1 MGGGDA
7 YPQQDYRIVIIVP
20 AMNIE
25 GAICRLRALEPQD
38 IDVMYGWENDTDLW
52 RVSGTMA
59 PFSRHS
65 LMRFI
70 EEQQYDIYASRQQR
84 FVIEV
89 DVDGEAKAVGAI
101 DLFDFDPQNLRAGVG
116 IVISAE
122 YRKLGYAKDALCTLA
137 TYAKDV
143 LRMHQLWCSIGADN
157 DASIRLFQGAGFVEC
172 GCRREWILTA
182 DGAIDEIL
190 MQKILR

>member
-1 MGGGDA
+1 
-7 YPQQDYRIVIIVP
+7 
-20 AMNIE
+20 MNIE

-38 IDVMYGWENDTDLW
+38 VDVLYSLENDTSLW

-70 EEQQYDIYASRQQR
+70 DEQQYDIYASRQQR
-84 FVIEV
+84 LVIETDIDNQPV
-89 DVDGEAKAVGAI
+89 VVGAI

-137 TYAKDV
+137 TYVKNV
-143 LRMHQLWCSIGADN
+143 LHLHQLWCGIGADN
-157 DASIRLFQGAGFVEC
+157 KASIRLFQGAGFVEC
-172 GCRREWILTA
+172 GRRREWILTA

>member
-1 MGGGDA
+1 
-7 YPQQDYRIVIIVP
+7 
-20 AMNIE
+20 MNIE

-65 LMRFI
+65 LMHFI

-84 FVIEV
+84 LVIEA
-89 DVDGEAKAVGAI
+89 DVDGEARAVGAI

-122 YRKLGYAKDALCTLA
+122 YRKSGYAKDALCTLA

-143 LRMHQLWCSIGADN
+143 LHMHQLWCSIGADN
-157 DASIRLFQGAGFVEC
+157 DASIRLFRGAGFVEC

>member
-1 MGGGDA
+1 
-7 YPQQDYRIVIIVP
+7 
-20 AMNIE
+20 MNIE
-25 GAICRLRALEPQD
+25 GVICRLRALEPQD
-38 IDVMYGWENDTDLW
+38 IDVMYGWENNTDLW

-84 FVIEV
+84 LMIEA
-89 DVDGEAKAVGAI
+89 DVDGEARAVGAI

-122 YRKLGYAKDALCTLA
+122 YRQAGYAKDALRTLA
-137 TYAKDV
+137 TYVKEV
-143 LRMHQLWCSIGADN
+143 LHMHQLWCSIGADN
-157 DASIRLFQGAGFVEC
+157 DASIRLFRGAGFVEC
-172 GCRREWILTA
+172 GRRREWILTSE
-182 DGAIDEIL
+182 GAMDEIL

>member
-1 MGGGDA
+1 
-7 YPQQDYRIVIIVP
+7 
-20 AMNIE
+20 MNIE

-84 FVIEV
+84 LVIEA

-122 YRKLGYAKDALCTLA
+122 YRKAGYAKDALCTLA
-137 TYAKDV
+137 TYVKDV
-143 LRMHQLWCSIGADN
+143 LHMHQLWCSIGADN
-157 DASIRLFQGAGFVEC
+157 DASIRLFRGAGFVEC
-172 GCRREWILTA
+172 GRRREWILTA

>member
-1 MGGGDA
+1 
-7 YPQQDYRIVIIVP
+7 
-20 AMNIE
+20 MNIK

-38 IDVMYGWENDTDLW
+38 VDVLYSWENDTDLW

-84 FVIEV
+84 LIIETDIDNQPIV
-89 DVDGEAKAVGAI
+89 VGAI

-116 IVISAE
+116 VVVSAE
-122 YRKLGYAKDALCTLA
+122 HRERGYAKDALCTLA

-143 LRMHQLWCSIGADN
+143 LRMHQLWCGIGADN
-157 DASIRLFQGAGFVEC
+157 KASIRLFQGAGFVEC
-172 GCRREWILTA
+172 GRRREWILTA

>member
-1 MGGGDA
+1 
-7 YPQQDYRIVIIVP
+7 
-20 AMNIE
+20 MNIE

-38 IDVMYGWENDTDLW
+38 VDVLYSWENDTALW

-65 LMRFI
+65 LIRFI
-70 EEQQYDIYASRQQR
+70 DEQQYDIYASRQQR
-84 FVIEV
+84 LIIETDIDNQPV
-89 DVDGEAKAVGAI
+89 VVGAI

-137 TYAKDV
+137 TYANDV
-143 LRMHQLWCSIGADN
+143 LHLHQLWCGIGADN
-157 DASIRLFQGAGFVEC
+157 NASIRLFQGAGFVEC
-172 GCRREWILTA
+172 GRRREWMLTSE
-182 DGAIDEIL
+182 GTIDEIL

>member
-1 MGGGDA
+1 
-7 YPQQDYRIVIIVP
+7 
-20 AMNIE
+20 MNIE

-70 EEQQYDIYASRQQR
+70 EEQQYDIYALRQQR
-84 FVIEV
+84 LVIEA
-89 DVDGEAKAVGAI
+89 DVDGEARAVGAI

-116 IVISAE
+116 VVISAE
-122 YRKLGYAKDALCTLA
+122 YRERGYAKDALNILKH
-137 TYAKDV
+137 YAKVV
-143 LRMHQLWCSIGADN
+143 LHLHQLWCGIGADN
-157 DASIRLFQGAGFVEC
+157 KASIRLFQGAGCVEC
-172 GCRREWILTA
+172 GRRREWILTSK
-182 DGAIDEIL
+182 GSIDEIL

>member
-1 MGGGDA
+1 
-7 YPQQDYRIVIIVP
+7 
-20 AMNIE
+20 MNIE

-38 IDVMYGWENDTDLW
+38 VDVLYSWENDTALW

-84 FVIEV
+84 LIIETDIDNQPV
-89 DVDGEAKAVGAI
+89 VVGAI

-116 IVISAE
+116 VVISFS
-122 YRKLGYAKDALCTLA
+122 
-137 TYAKDV
+137 
-143 LRMHQLWCSIGADN
+143 QLYM
-157 DASIRLFQGAGFVEC
+157 ASRSCGSNARRQQIFPSMFMLVVIVRLSYC
-172 GCRREWILTA
+172 G
-182 DGAIDEIL
+182 
-190 MQKILR
+190 

>member
-1 MGGGDA
+1 
-7 YPQQDYRIVIIVP
+7 
-20 AMNIE
+20 MNIE

-38 IDVMYGWENDTDLW
+38 VDVLYSWENDTALW

-84 FVIEV
+84 LVIETDIDNLPV
-89 DVDGEAKAVGAI
+89 VVGAI

-116 IVISAE
+116 VVVSAE
-122 YRKLGYAKDALCTLA
+122 HRGCGYAKDALNILKH
-137 TYAKDV
+137 YANDV
-143 LRMHQLWCSIGADN
+143 LHLHQLWCSIGADN
-157 DASIRLFQGAGFVEC
+157 KASIRLFQGAGFVEC
-172 GCRREWILTA
+172 GRRREWILTA

>member
-1 MGGGDA
+1 
-7 YPQQDYRIVIIVP
+7 
-20 AMNIE
+20 MNIE

-84 FVIEV
+84 LVIEV
-89 DVDGEAKAVGAI
+89 DVDGEAMAVGAI

-122 YRKLGYAKDALCTLA
+122 YRQAGYAKDALRTLA
-137 TYAKDV
+137 TYVKDV
-143 LRMHQLWCSIGADN
+143 LHMHQLWCSIGADN
-157 DASIRLFQGAGFVEC
+157 DASIRLFRGAGFVEC
-172 GCRREWILTA
+172 GRRREWILTA

>member
-1 MGGGDA
+1 
-7 YPQQDYRIVIIVP
+7 
-20 AMNIE
+20 MNIE

-38 IDVMYGWENDTDLW
+38 VDVLYSLENDTGLW

-84 FVIEV
+84 LIIETDIDNLPV
-89 DVDGEAKAVGAI
+89 VVGAI

-116 IVISAE
+116 VVISAE
-122 YRKLGYAKDALCTLA
+122 HRERGYAKDALCTLA
-137 TYAKDV
+137 TYAKVV
-143 LRMHQLWCSIGADN
+143 LHLHQLWCGIGADN
-157 DASIRLFQGAGFVEC
+157 KASIRLFQGAGFVEC
-172 GCRREWILTA
+172 GRRREWILTA